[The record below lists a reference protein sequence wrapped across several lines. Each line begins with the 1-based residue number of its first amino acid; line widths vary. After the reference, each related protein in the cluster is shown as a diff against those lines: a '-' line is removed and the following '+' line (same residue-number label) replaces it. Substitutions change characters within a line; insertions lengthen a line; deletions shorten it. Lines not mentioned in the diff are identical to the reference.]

1 MTLDPAVLESLFAL
15 APVGLQIY
23 QADGQSLLVNQAW
36 VGLFGPAP
44 QAGYNV
50 LQDEAAAKS
59 GVLDRVRRAFKGET
73 IEVPPVWHDRRES
86 AEGKNRRTGVQATFF
101 PLFDR
106 AGAVSHVAVLYR
118 DVTARLVQREELE
131 EERELLSAVVDQ
143 VGEGIVMADAAG
155 VLRIVNRA
163 ARELGIRPGTT
174 QEKWE
179 ELSDQRGPDGARLPP
194 EGTPMARALRGET
207 VRSIVQL
214 RAPGGREHALATV
227 SVPLLRSDGSLRGA
241 VATFRDETERVRRER
256 EIQQAAHFRERF
268 IGILGHDLRSP
279 LTSIL
284 ASAGLLLR
292 QRHLEDPVLAAAAR
306 IASSAERMGRMI
318 ADLLDF
324 TQARLGGGLS
334 VVRKPCDL
342 RVVVQSAVEEAQAV
356 NAGRVIEVAVE
367 GNTAGAF
374 DPDRI
379 AQLVSNLLANAIVY
393 APSSEPIRVGVRG
406 IERQIEIA
414 VENAGSEIPQVDRD
428 SLFDPFRRGSVKG
441 STRGLGLGLF
451 IVQQIARAHGGDV
464 DVSSDPGRT
473 VFRASFQR

>member
-1 MTLDPAVLESLFAL
+1 
-15 APVGLQIY
+15 
-23 QADGQSLLVNQAW
+23 
-36 VGLFGPAP
+36 
-44 QAGYNV
+44 
-50 LQDEAAAKS
+50 
-59 GVLDRVRRAFKGET
+59 
-73 IEVPPVWHDRRES
+73 
-86 AEGKNRRTGVQATFF
+86 
-101 PLFDR
+101 
-106 AGAVSHVAVLYR
+106 
-118 DVTARLVQREELE
+118 
-131 EERELLSAVVDQ
+131 
-143 VGEGIVMADAAG
+143 
-155 VLRIVNRA
+155 
-163 ARELGIRPGTT
+163 
-174 QEKWE
+174 
-179 ELSDQRGPDGARLPP
+179 
-194 EGTPMARALRGET
+194 

-367 GNTAGAF
+367 GNTA
-374 DPDRI
+374 
-379 AQLVSNLLANAIVY
+379 IVY